1 MKNLIYSFAILIL
14 VLYSFT
20 GSAHP
25 MPHSRVLLN
34 IHEKHITGE
43 IQLPL
48 NELQAAIGMGVNDHP
63 QDLVARLG
71 DTLRLYLQQHIRPKT
86 FDGKPWLLT
95 LGKMHVV
102 VTHNPITGDYNE
114 LLVQFEMTP
123 PPYNDLRNFYF
134 DYDVIVHQVITH
146 KIFVSV
152 KQDWQQGLISED
164 STAQEVGVIA
174 LDIPSGKVFPF
185 QVSLQQ
191 GSWWKGFSGMLE
203 LGIVHI
209 VEGTDH
215 LLFILTL
222 LLPAMLLAEK
232 RRWTKVLSIKQSLW
246 NLGKIITAFTVGHSV
261 TLLLGSVQWLQ
272 FPSQPIEVLIA
283 ISILVSAFH
292 ALVPLYPSKEVWV
305 AGSFG
310 LIHGL
315 AFAQTLATLHLSL
328 QQMALSIVGFN
339 LGIELAQLGLIVVCF
354 PLLIACSKTPYYT
367 ILRIAMTLIMIVLAL
382 VWMLERIV
390 YIMPQ

>member
-1 MKNLIYSFAILIL
+1 
-14 VLYSFT
+14 
-20 GSAHP
+20 
-25 MPHSRVLLN
+25 MPNSRVLLN
-34 IHEKHITGE
+34 IHEHHISGE

-63 QDLVARLG
+63 QGLVERLG
-71 DTLRLYLQQHIRPKT
+71 DTLQRYLLKHIRPKT
-86 FDGKPWLLT
+86 FDGKPWLVK

-102 VTHNPITGDYNE
+102 VTHNPVTGDYNE
-114 LLVQFEMTP
+114 LVLQLEMTP
-123 PPYNDLRNFYF
+123 PPFNDLRNFYF

-146 KIFVSV
+146 KILVSV
-152 KQDWQQGLISED
+152 KQDWQQGIVSED
-164 STAQEVGVIA
+164 STAQEVGLIA

-191 GSWWKGFSGMLE
+191 GSWWKGFQAMIT
-203 LGIVHI
+203 LGVVHI
-209 VEGTDH
+209 IEGTDH
-215 LLFILTL
+215 ILFILTL
-222 LLPAMLLAEK
+222 LLPAMLLAEN
-232 RRWTKVLSIKQSLW
+232 RRWSKVLSIRQSLL
-246 NLGKIITAFTVGHSV
+246 NLLKIITAFTVGHSV

-292 ALVPLYPSKEVWV
+292 ALVPLYPSKEIWV

-328 QQMALSIVGFN
+328 QQMALSILGFN
-339 LGIELAQLGLIVVCF
+339 LGIELAQLGLIVAIF

-367 ILRIAMTLIMIVLAL
+367 VLRITMTLIMIVLAL
-382 VWMLERIV
+382 AWMLERIEGKANV
-390 YIMPQ
+390 ITQYIA